1 MRIERIRRLIWG
13 VDVLLLLAIGAYFYL
28 NLLQPDPPYDD
39 PNQWARD
46 RRTRERAPIREA
58 RAWSDF
64 GWVVTFPKDG
74 LKPPP
79 PVEEVAEGEPTEK
92 KSSLER
98 DWTLITFTR
107 VIDTDEALVILK
119 SKADGSEVPLA
130 IGSKVPGSAWRLRDL
145 DEEGKAVFQLDGETE
160 ISILEIQEK
169 EYGGEGGEFTPTEP
183 GGVAAGSPGTGPG
196 GRPDRNVRPGLDA
209 VEVRPGTLGARAAGA
224 RLSERREP
232 RPGDPARGHRPA
244 LEEPGDGPL
253 RGDRPPQGQGG
264 LLHRPARGA
273 KGRHPRLDQR
283 PARHEQGRYRE
294 LREEQGEEREA
305 VRLEA
310 DPQRSAHDLRLQPL
324 MASPFWAVDVGNTR
338 VKAGRFAK
346 RARSRRGS
354 RRRSG
359 HPRSPPRRRRRGAL
373 RQRAPRGAP
382 PRPTPRRAGPL
393 SAPPGPGHPHPR
405 AGTRVA
411 ARAGRARPPR
421 QRRRRPGSGPRG
433 PRWSRTWERPSRST
447 PWTGTAPSA
456 AGPSRPAPGPR
467 SAGSAPGRRTCRT
480 PGTSSRPGSS
490 AGRPRRRWPRPSS
503 LGFAGLVDRLLEEA
517 AEALGGVPA
526 LLLTGGGAEALRDRL
541 RTAPELVP
549 HLTLTGIRILA
560 RGGWRA
566 RARPRGGLS

>member
-209 VEVRPGTLGARAAGA
+209 VEVRPGHWELGPRERAY
-224 RLSERREP
+224 LSDENRVQEIQREVTAQP
-232 RPGDPARGHRPA
+232 WKNP
-244 LEEPGDGPL
+244 ET
-253 RGDRPPQGQGG
+253 
-264 LLHRPARGA
+264 
-273 KGRHPRLDQR
+273 
-283 PARHEQGRYRE
+283 GRYE
-294 LREEQGEEREA
+294 GIALRK
-305 VRLEA
+305 
-310 DPQRSAHDLRLQPL
+310 
-324 MASPFWAVDVGNTR
+324 
-338 VKAGRFAK
+338 VKEDSYIA
-346 RARSRRGS
+346 
-354 RRRSG
+354 
-359 HPRSPPRRRRRGAL
+359 RRGARKGDIL
-373 RQRAPRGAP
+373 VSINGQPVTSKADIVNYVKNKGR
-382 PRPTPRRAGPL
+382 
-393 SAPPGPGHPHPR
+393 
-405 AGTRVA
+405 TR
-411 ARAGRARPPR
+411 
-421 QRRRRPGSGPRG
+421 
-433 PRWSRTWERPSRST
+433 
-447 PWTGTAPSA
+447 
-456 AGPSRPAPGPR
+456 
-467 SAGSAPGRRTCRT
+467 
-480 PGTSSRPGSS
+480 SSSS
-490 AGRPRRRWPRPSS
+490 
-503 LGFAGLVDRLLEEA
+503 
-517 AEALGGVPA
+517 
-526 LLLTGGGAEALRDRL
+526 
-541 RTAPELVP
+541 
-549 HLTLTGIRILA
+549 
-560 RGGWRA
+560 
-566 RARPRGGLS
+566 